1 MIEMCRYYWGVKED
15 FRGKEG
21 VILTKVSVIEDEK
34 ELYSVIECLNG
45 VRNTTND
52 KISAQ

>member
-1 MIEMCRYYWGVKED
+1 MIEMCIYYRSVKED

-21 VILTKVSVIEDEK
+21 VILTKVSVIENEE
-34 ELYSVIECLNG
+34 ELHSVVECLDG
-45 VRNTTND
+45 MRNTTKD